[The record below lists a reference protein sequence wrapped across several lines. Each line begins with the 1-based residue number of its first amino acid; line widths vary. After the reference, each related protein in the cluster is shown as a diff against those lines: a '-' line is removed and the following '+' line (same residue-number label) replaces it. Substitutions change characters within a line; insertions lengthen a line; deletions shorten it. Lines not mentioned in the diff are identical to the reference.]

1 MELPGGGAICALAEV
16 EGGDRD
22 LLVLEQTLV
31 DGRRFRWLCS
41 RTSASPS
48 GPLLAETVVPL
59 LPPTSERST
68 RSGVTAARFGRVLLL
83 PEYHRAMVAA
93 LGLAT
98 ATPLH
103 SLLFLGVGGGALPMF
118 LAQHHPRCVL
128 TGVECDRRVLR
139 LAREHFGCKPGPRLR
154 LHASSAEDFLRRLP
168 SSRDPR
174 RDPRHRR
181 PRGGLHDA
189 ILVDAS
195 SHGGAPDTHCSPPPG
210 LSTRRALRGLR
221 ARLRLGGALIVNVL
235 GSAEHV
241 GHVQQRLVGAS
252 GSHDTLRRIATA
264 EGNVVL
270 VAVRGRRVVARRAGR
285 SPTSVVADS
294 HLQATAD
301 GTEETASGDDST
313 WRAACAAVGLRV
325 RAISRSHCQK

>member
-1 MELPGGGAICALAEV
+1 MELPGGGAVRALAEV

-41 RTSASPS
+41 RASASPS
-48 GPLLAETVVPL
+48 QPLLAETVVPL
-59 LPPTSERST
+59 LPPPSAPCT
-68 RSGVTAARFGRVLLL
+68 RSGATVARFERVLLL

-98 ATPLH
+98 ASPLH
-103 SLLFLGVGGGALPMF
+103 SLLFLGFGGGALPMF
-118 LAQHHPRCVL
+118 LAQHHPRCLL
-128 TGVECDRRVLR
+128 TGVESDRRVLD

-154 LHASSAEDFLRRLP
+154 LHASSAEEYLRRLP
-168 SSRDPR
+168 SSRDA
-174 RDPRHRR
+174 RHRR
-181 PRGGLHDA
+181 HGGGLHDA

-195 SHGGAPDTHCSPPPG
+195 SHGGAADMHCSPPPG

-241 GHVQQRLVGAS
+241 RNVQARLVGAS

-270 VAVRGRRVVARRAGR
+270 VAVRGRRGVARRAAGPP
-285 SPTSVVADS
+285 SVADS
-294 HLQATAD
+294 QDSQATAD
-301 GTEETASGDDST
+301 ATEETDSGDDST

-325 RAISRSHCQK
+325 RAISRSLCRTD